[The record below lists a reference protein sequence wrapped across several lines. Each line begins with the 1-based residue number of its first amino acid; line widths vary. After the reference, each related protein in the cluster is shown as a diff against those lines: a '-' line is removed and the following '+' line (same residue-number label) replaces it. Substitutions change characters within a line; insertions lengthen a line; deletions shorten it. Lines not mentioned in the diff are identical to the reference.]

1 MRALLILPVALVI
14 GAAGDPC
21 ALNELPSG
29 KVPRPGSNAQQLQLL
44 NRQLDLA
51 GCVAEHTPY
60 AMRAGS
66 LPRIRAQVRAACV
79 GEAVASRTMTE
90 DQAAAL
96 SDRLVDQD
104 VAQLTQCQ

>member
-1 MRALLILPVALVI
+1 MRALLILPAALII
-14 GAAGDPC
+14 GAAADPC
-21 ALNELPSG
+21 ALSFQM
-29 KVPRPGSNAQQLQLL
+29 PRPGSSAQQFQLL
-44 NRQLDLA
+44 NHQLDLA

-79 GEAVASRTMTE
+79 GDAVASRTMTE
-90 DQAAAL
+90 AQAAAL

-104 VAQLTQCQ
+104 VAQLTRCR